1 MLADFLFPQH
11 KRLPDPRTLSLA
23 LCLDNDFYVSLH
35 KSSIKG
41 CKIVFSPRF

>member
-1 MLADFLFPQH
+1 MLADFLFPQR
-11 KRLPDPRTLSLA
+11 KRLPDPLSLSLA
-23 LCLDNDFYVSLH
+23 LCLDNDYVSLH